1 MINLLVDEAY
11 AFDYLSILDIKK
23 TINSQ
28 NQKMYL
34 DCFDNLKKQID
45 EKIFLQII
53 SSKEYVDLLLTN
65 KEVFDAV
72 EQARYGNISAKE
84 VDQKNMKRYYAKQR
98 LQNKFFNNHPIT
110 EFKT

>member
-11 AFDYLSILDIKK
+11 AFDYLSILGIKK

-28 NQKMYL
+28 NQTMYL
-34 DCFDNLKKQID
+34 ECLDNLSKQID
-45 EKIFLQII
+45 EKIFFQIL
-53 SSKEYVDLLLTN
+53 SSSEYMNLLLTN
-65 KEVFDAV
+65 QEVFDAV

-84 VDQKNMKRYYAKQR
+84 VDEKNMKRHKAKQQ
-98 LQNKFFNNHPIT
+98 LQNKFFSSHPIR

>member
-11 AFDYLSILDIKK
+11 AFDYLSILEIKK
-23 TINSQ
+23 NLNQ
-28 NQKMYL
+28 NNHNFYANCLKHISDQFELSFFQSIL
-34 DCFDNLKKQID
+34 D
-45 EKIFLQII
+45 
-53 SSKEYVDLLLTN
+53 SKEYKSLINTN

-84 VDQKNMKRYYAKQR
+84 VDEKNMKRYYAKQA
-98 LQNKFFNNHPIT
+98 LQNKFFSDTPIK